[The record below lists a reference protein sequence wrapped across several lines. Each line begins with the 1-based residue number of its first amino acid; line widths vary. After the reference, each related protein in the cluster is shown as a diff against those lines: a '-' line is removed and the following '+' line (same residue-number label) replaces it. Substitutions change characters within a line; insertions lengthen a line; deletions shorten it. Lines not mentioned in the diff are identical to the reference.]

1 MRPQL
6 AVVFVSVLM
15 AGAAAMSASQSQSPT
30 GPDPAVSQTLRERPG
45 DGLPVTRTEHYRMA
59 GRIRPLLFWI
69 GRDNVGLG
77 RIVWRRGPSGAVAY
91 ELLIG
96 TDPALAPRQLNRWGY
111 IAEEIEGRDGRLLAI
126 ISKSEERSVG
136 EVRPGLGDDGR
147 RHAFSTIRATVR
159 GGRSD
164 ATTWTART
172 QDNLTLRDVDR
183 VLTAVGRAHDDAQHH
198 EAIVPDGVRP
208 GFLAAVAD
216 LIAQSI
222 EAHHASPTAIKAL
235 RAVAV
240 PYVYG
245 DSIHDLSLRS
255 HTAQRRLIDDQL
267 VTTIHGKFETRKRL
281 TGKATRFEVSYGR
294 DGCLAG
300 IPLSIRYQPRWWLRV
315 ELLREPASEGSI
327 SIAPDATQPTG
338 NGDCP

>member
-1 MRPQL
+1 MRPAPAL
-6 AVVFVSVLM
+6 VFVSLLA
-15 AGAAAMSASQSQSPT
+15 AGMAAMSASQFPRE
-30 GPDPAVSQTLRERPG
+30 PDRAVSRTMRERPG
-45 DGLPVTRTEHYRMA
+45 ATLPVTRIEHYRMA

-69 GRDNVGLG
+69 GRDNVGMG
-77 RIVWRRGPSGAVAY
+77 RIVWRRGPSGVVAY

-96 TDPALAPRQLNRWGY
+96 TDPALAPRKLNRWGY
-111 IAEEIEGRDGRLLAI
+111 IAEEIHGRDGRLLAI

-159 GGRSD
+159 GGRSE

-183 VLTAVGRAHDDAQHH
+183 VLTAIEREPGDAQHH
-198 EAIVPDGVRP
+198 DTIIPDGVRP

-216 LIAQSI
+216 LIDLSI
-222 EAHHASPTAIKAL
+222 GAHHTSPAAVEAL
-235 RAVAV
+235 RQVAV

-255 HTAQRRLIDDQL
+255 HAFQRRLIDSQL

-300 IPLSIRYQPRWWLRV
+300 IPVSIRYQPRWWLRV
-315 ELLREPASEGSI
+315 ELFREPESGPPIAA
-327 SIAPDATQPTG
+327 APDAAPPTRD
-338 NGDCP
+338 GDCR

>member
-1 MRPQL
+1 MRPKP
-6 AVVFVSVLM
+6 AVLFVSVLV
-15 AGAAAMSASQSQSPT
+15 AGAAAMSAAQSPRD
-30 GPDPAVSQTLRERPG
+30 PDRAVSLTMRERPG
-45 DGLPVTRTEHYRMA
+45 ASLPVSRVEHYRMA

-69 GRDNVGLG
+69 GRDNVGMG
-77 RIVWRRGPSGAVAY
+77 RIVWRRGPSGEVAY

-96 TDPALAPRQLNRWGY
+96 TDPALAPRKLNRWGY
-111 IAEEIEGRDGRLLAI
+111 IAEEIEGRDGRFLAI

-172 QDNLTLRDVDR
+172 QDNLTLRDVER
-183 VLTAVGRAHDDAQHH
+183 VLTAVERAHDDAQHH
-198 EAIVPDGVRP
+198 DRVVPDGVRP

-216 LIAQSI
+216 LIDLSI
-222 EAHHASPTAIKAL
+222 GAHHTSPAAVEAL
-235 RAVAV
+235 RQVPV

-255 HTAQRRLIDDQL
+255 HAFQRRMIDSQL

-281 TGKATRFEVSYGR
+281 TGKATRFEVSYGL

-300 IPLSIRYQPRWWLRV
+300 IPVSIRYQPRWWLRV
-315 ELLREPASEGSI
+315 ELFREHDSGSPI
-327 SIAPDATQPTG
+327 AVAPDAAPPTSD
-338 NGDCP
+338 GDCR